1 MRRPTTLA
9 TRLIA
14 ASVALALVIALS
26 LTAIVIALGVLRR
39 AVARE
44 ARSTDTVA
52 AVLTLRNA
60 TSDAEA
66 SLRGYLLT
74 ANRVFRNPWQR
85 SLRNLKPAQQRLDR
99 LAATDPALQRQ
110 VRPLD
115 ILIAAWVGD
124 YALPLIAIAEVDP
137 AVARSDVA
145 AAEGKLRTD
154 ELRSLFTRLLAQENA
169 RTAARAAEVER
180 ASALATTAATSAII
194 VSGVL
199 IIGVGIVAAR
209 TLGRR
214 LRHAAAAASAI
225 AGGEF
230 SARIPEAG
238 PAELAE
244 LGRAFN
250 RMAGALEENR
260 DTLLEQNRRLRENER
275 RKTELITVVSHE
287 LRTPLAG
294 LLGFTSLLL
303 EREFDAATQR
313 RYLEIVQNE
322 SRRLSGL
329 VDRFLDMGQLEDET
343 FQLRLEPVDVTRVLR
358 EQAELQ
364 VTDSTR
370 HQAVLN
376 LPSAPLWAMADRDRL
391 TQVIGNLFGNA
402 VKYSPEGGA
411 VEIVAR
417 AGAAAV
423 RIEVTDRGVG
433 IPEEDQAQVFNKFFR
448 GSAAERGIPGT
459 GLGLAVAREIVE
471 AHGGR
476 IGFESAAGRGSTFW
490 VELTPAPPAAASAA

>member
-9 TRLIA
+9 TRLFA

-26 LTAIVIALGVLRR
+26 LTAIVIALGVQRR

-44 ARSTDTVA
+44 ARSTDTVT

-60 TSDAEA
+60 ISDTEA

-74 ANRVFRNPWQR
+74 ANRAFRSGWQR

-99 LAATDPALQRQ
+99 LAATDPALERQ
-110 VRPLD
+110 VKPLET
-115 ILIAAWVGD
+115 LIAAYVGD
-124 YALPLIAIAEVDP
+124 YALPLIGIADIDP
-137 AVARSDVA
+137 AVARSGVA
-145 AAEGKLRTD
+145 ASEGKFRTD
-154 ELRSLFTRLLAQENA
+154 ELQRLFDRLLTRETA
-169 RTAARAAEVER
+169 RTAEQAADVER
-180 ASALATTAATSAII
+180 ASTLATSAATAAI
-194 VSGVL
+194 VISGVL
-199 IIGVGIVAAR
+199 IIGIGIVAAR
-209 TLGRR
+209 SLGRQ
-214 LRHAAAAASAI
+214 LRHAAAAASEI
-225 AGGEF
+225 AGGKF
-230 SARIPEAG
+230 SARLQEAG

-250 RMAGALEENR
+250 RMAGALEESR
-260 DTLLEQNRRLRENER
+260 STLLEQNRHLQENER

-303 EREFDAATQR
+303 QRRFDPATQR
-313 RYLEIVQNE
+313 RYLEILQNE
-322 SRRLSGL
+322 SRRLSEL
-329 VDRFLDMGQLEDET
+329 VDRFLEMGQLEDET
-343 FQLRLEPVDVTRVLR
+343 FHLRLEPVDVTRVLR

-364 VTDSTR
+364 VTDSPR

-411 VEIVAR
+411 VEVVAR

-433 IPEEDQAQVFNKFFR
+433 IPEEDQSQVFSKFFR

-476 IGFESAAGRGSTFW
+476 IGFESAVGHGSTFW
-490 VELTPAPPAAASAA
+490 VELTPAPSATASVA